1 MKLNRSLAISAK
13 FKEFQK
19 ANILGLLMEAFP
31 KIEIFESNTSNNRNR
46 FFSIENTLLTM
57 ILTASQPDKTLKNSV
72 VL

>member
-31 KIEIFESNTSNNRNR
+31 KIEIE
-46 FFSIENTLLTM
+46 FFLSRIPCL
-57 ILTASQPDKTLKNSV
+57 Q
-72 VL
+72 